1 MAFPGEVGLQLLLS
15 PLNSNIVVRT
25 ACCSVGIVIPVYST
39 FKAIENKDQIAQQRW
54 LLYWAAYGSFSLA
67 EVFADKILSWYGSAQ
82 HDSFWDSSMKV
93 SIVLGKSLGDALSW
107 MFSIDLI
114 FILAEIGHFHY
125 LLISVVSLTVALRFP
140 LYHHMKFA
148 FLVWLQL
155 PSANVSFISSFTLW
169 ISFPS
174 SMSNILRGKLNENSG
189 FQMKSG
195 AGQLYTHHLRP
206 FLLRHQAR
214 LDCFVEFL
222 SGEMNKFV
230 SAHQAEFQF
239 AKSLLMKTLA
249 SVNQIARDV
258 IRPGDRQANGTFQGP
273 ARRIQDAQSDGED

>member
-1 MAFPGEVGLQLLLS
+1 MIDLYGRASELEKMVGLQLLLS

-39 FKAIENKDQIAQQRW
+39 FK
-54 LLYWAAYGSFSLA
+54 LLKIKIKSLNSDGFSTGWFLISLSVIFPFAAYGSFSLA
-67 EVFADKILSWYGSAQ
+67 EVFADKILSW
-82 HDSFWDSSMKV
+82 
-93 SIVLGKSLGDALSW
+93 
-107 MFSIDLI
+107 
-114 FILAEIGHFHY
+114 
-125 LLISVVSLTVALRFP
+125 FP

-155 PSANVSFISSFTLW
+155 PSAN
-169 ISFPS
+169 
-174 SMSNILRGKLNENSG
+174 
-189 FQMKSG
+189 G

-214 LDCFVEFL
+214 LDYF
-222 SGEMNKFV
+222 NKFV

-258 IRPGDRQANGTFQGP
+258 IRPGGRQANGTFQGP

>member
-39 FKAIENKDQIAQQRW
+39 FKAIEIKIKSLNSDGFSTG
-54 LLYWAAYGSFSLA
+54 LVSYGSFSLA
-67 EVFADKILSWYGSAQ
+67 EVFADKILSW
-82 HDSFWDSSMKV
+82 
-93 SIVLGKSLGDALSW
+93 
-107 MFSIDLI
+107 
-114 FILAEIGHFHY
+114 
-125 LLISVVSLTVALRFP
+125 FP

-155 PSANVSFISSFTLW
+155 PSAN
-169 ISFPS
+169 
-174 SMSNILRGKLNENSG
+174 
-189 FQMKSG
+189 G

-214 LDCFVEFL
+214 LDYFVEFL
-222 SGEMNKFV
+222 NGEMNKFV

-258 IRPGDRQANGTFQGP
+258 IRPGGRQANGTFQGP

>member
-54 LLYWAAYGSFSLA
+54 LLYWAAYGSFSLV
-67 EVFADKILSWYGSAQ
+67 EVFADKILSW
-82 HDSFWDSSMKV
+82 
-93 SIVLGKSLGDALSW
+93 
-107 MFSIDLI
+107 
-114 FILAEIGHFHY
+114 
-125 LLISVVSLTVALRFP
+125 FP

-155 PSANVSFISSFTLW
+155 PSAN
-169 ISFPS
+169 
-174 SMSNILRGKLNENSG
+174 
-189 FQMKSG
+189 G

-214 LDCFVEFL
+214 LDYFVEFL

>member
-67 EVFADKILSWYGSAQ
+67 EVFADKILSW
-82 HDSFWDSSMKV
+82 
-93 SIVLGKSLGDALSW
+93 
-107 MFSIDLI
+107 
-114 FILAEIGHFHY
+114 
-125 LLISVVSLTVALRFP
+125 FP

-155 PSANVSFISSFTLW
+155 PSAN
-169 ISFPS
+169 
-174 SMSNILRGKLNENSG
+174 
-189 FQMKSG
+189 G

-214 LDCFVEFL
+214 LDYFVEFL
-222 SGEMNKFV
+222 NGEMNKFV

-258 IRPGDRQANGTFQGP
+258 IRPGGRQANGTFQGP